1 MDNKKENPNLTKFN
15 NEFSE
20 EIYNQTYRFSDENIN
35 DTFQRI
41 AKQLSSTESD
51 PQKYEE
57 IFKKL
62 LNDFKFVPGGRI
74 ISNAGVPIRG
84 TSMIN
89 CFVDG
94 FLGEDQDSMESIMD
108 TLRRQALILKSE
120 GGYGFC
126 ADVMRPR
133 GSFIKGIGNETPG
146 AVTMLD
152 MWDTQSSVI
161 TAGSGNKTNRKN
173 SKVKIRKGAQM
184 VTLSCHHPDIEEFI
198 TSKQTPGKLTKF
210 NMSVLVT
217 DDFMDCVKNNK
228 PWNLEFPDYEK
239 HPTEYKKEWKG
250 NLKNWKSK
258 GYSVVVYK
266 TYENANQLWDIIMK
280 STYNRNEPGV
290 LFIDT
295 INRFNN
301 LRYCEFINATNPC
314 GEQPLPIGGVC
325 LLGSIN
331 LTQFIDFEK
340 KDWDYEKLKTHIPNI
355 VRMMDN
361 VNDITYVP
369 LEYQKENLIS
379 KRRIGMGI
387 MGYGS
392 AIMMLKLRYGSE
404 KCLELTNNLMSF
416 IANISYQ
423 SSSLLAKEKGCF
435 EKYEESEYLKSEFI
449 NNSLSKE
456 TIDMIK
462 KYGMRNSHLLS
473 IQPTGNSSIFAN
485 NVSGGLEPI
494 FMSEYIRTTI
504 MPYAP
509 EGLDVPKSIDWDN
522 KTYTSS
528 TKWEFTKE
536 GDDVILSTTF
546 KGNTWKYDKNRGLLR
561 ETLIEDYAVKF
572 LKERN
577 EWDPKAEWAS
587 TTETLS
593 IDDHI
598 NVMSVMSKYIDSAMS
613 KTINIPNEYLYE
625 NFKDLYMKLYDTKT
639 VKGVQH
645 ID

>member
-161 TAGSGNKTNRKN
+161 TAGSGNKTSRKN

-340 KDWDYEKLKTHIPNI
+340 KDWDYEN
-355 VRMMDN
+355 
-361 VNDITYVP
+361 
-369 LEYQKENLIS
+369 
-379 KRRIGMGI
+379 
-387 MGYGS
+387 
-392 AIMMLKLRYGSE
+392 
-404 KCLELTNNLMSF
+404 
-416 IANISYQ
+416 
-423 SSSLLAKEKGCF
+423 
-435 EKYEESEYLKSEFI
+435 
-449 NNSLSKE
+449 
-456 TIDMIK
+456 
-462 KYGMRNSHLLS
+462 
-473 IQPTGNSSIFAN
+473 
-485 NVSGGLEPI
+485 
-494 FMSEYIRTTI
+494 
-504 MPYAP
+504 
-509 EGLDVPKSIDWDN
+509 
-522 KTYTSS
+522 
-528 TKWEFTKE
+528 
-536 GDDVILSTTF
+536 
-546 KGNTWKYDKNRGLLR
+546 
-561 ETLIEDYAVKF
+561 
-572 LKERN
+572 
-577 EWDPKAEWAS
+577 
-587 TTETLS
+587 
-593 IDDHI
+593 
-598 NVMSVMSKYIDSAMS
+598 
-613 KTINIPNEYLYE
+613 
-625 NFKDLYMKLYDTKT
+625 
-639 VKGVQH
+639 
-645 ID
+645 